1 MKETQLVKTIK
12 AHIAAGDK
20 AAEKSNNHYI
30 AAGQH
35 LKTLKASHG
44 GTWAEWEA
52 LLRDKI
58 GIGKSRASELM
69 AIADGRKTVESARA
83 ATAYR
88 VRRLRSSPLRNGEN
102 AASPEAIADAR
113 KAVYADDD
121 DPGDSDE
128 TIWRRGLLNRAAES
142 AGHAFF
148 EDWSAFTV
156 DDEVLAAARVA
167 AKAWAKTADYLQ
179 RLCGK
184 LPAADSDIVRT
195 TEAAEPPAPAPA
207 PASVPIIEIPAP
219 VDPWTGLDIPD
230 YLRRHRVQP

>member
-20 AAEKSNNHYI
+20 AAEKSNNHYT

-128 TIWRRGLLNRAAES
+128 TIWRRGLL
-142 AGHAFF
+142 
-148 EDWSAFTV
+148 
-156 DDEVLAAARVA
+156 
-167 AKAWAKTADYLQ
+167 
-179 RLCGK
+179 
-184 LPAADSDIVRT
+184 
-195 TEAAEPPAPAPA
+195 
-207 PASVPIIEIPAP
+207 
-219 VDPWTGLDIPD
+219 
-230 YLRRHRVQP
+230 